1 MIQLWVLWEFIQLKL
16 LNHACA
22 FHKRAHTFSIRV
34 SSIALGGM
42 LFCLWA
48 NVNTLYSRDRKLL
61 SEKTHAFCCYYCF
74 WRHQQMMSKP
84 EISRYFFCSAFEW
97 ISWLSNSFQTRNISS
112 CYFLYIWILAY
123 AVWERQDWIYWYGV
137 GASTHRS
144 LMLQICCFV
153 RFLAGQCIK

>member
-1 MIQLWVLWEFIQLKL
+1 MHAPSIKGLILFQYECHQLHLAECYFVYGLM
-16 LNHACA
+16 
-22 FHKRAHTFSIRV
+22 SILCT
-34 SSIALGGM
+34 A
-42 LFCLWA
+42 
-48 NVNTLYSRDRKLL
+48 RDRKLL
-61 SEKTHAFCCYYCF
+61 SEKTHAFCWYYCF
-74 WRHQQMMSKP
+74 WGHQQMMSKP
-84 EISRYFFCSAFEW
+84 EISRYFFYSAFEW